1 MTVFL
6 YTLKR
11 MLKNKVML
19 AIMILLPLVAIIPGT
34 SAVSNSVGITVGVVN
49 QDGTPF
55 TEDLIQRLGKNF
67 TIVNTS
73 LKDADSDIENAH
85 ITYAIV
91 IPKGFTND
99 IISGKSPKING
110 YGSAEKDCSKG
121 VGAAIYGFIYPSKL
135 IAAQV
140 HGNSTAFYAAVSK
153 IPATKAVAQKKDNKA
168 PFGLII
174 QFIFMSSIYA
184 ATVIIADKESKTFYR
199 SFTTPVSMRG
209 YMLQS
214 VLCFFILSLLQLAIL
229 FGIVVYGLGVYP
241 GKNPADMLALLAVVA
256 LSSVALGIA
265 VSSMCKSTVQAVAIG
280 LGIVVVMCMFGGA
293 WGMTPTSPILL
304 GFSKALPYYWSVD
317 AVDKLVNNKVFV
329 SIGSDVLVLLAFTAV
344 FFLVG
349 TWRKSDIER

>member
-19 AIMILLPLVAIIPGT
+19 AMLLLFPLVGIIPGT
-34 SAVSNSVGITVGVVN
+34 SAVSNSVGITIGVVN
-49 QDGTPF
+49 QDSTPF
-55 TEDLIQRLGKNF
+55 TSNLIQRLGKNF
-67 TIVNTS
+67 TVVNIS
-73 LKDADSDIENAH
+73 RDDINSDIENSH

-99 IISGKSPKING
+99 IIGGKSPKISG
-110 YGSAEKDCSKG
+110 YGSTEKDCSKG
-121 VGAAIYGFIYPSKL
+121 VGASIYSFVYPSKL
-135 IAAQV
+135 IATQV
-140 HGNSTAFYAAVSK
+140 HGSSAAFYSAISK

-168 PFGLII
+168 PFGLIV

-199 SFTTPVSMRG
+199 SFNAPVSMRG

-214 VLCFFILSLLQLAIL
+214 IVCFFLLSLLQTVVL
-229 FGIVVYGLGVYP
+229 FFVVVYGLGVYP
-241 GKNPADMLALLAVVA
+241 GNNPAGMLALLVAVA

-265 VSSMCKSTVQAVAIG
+265 VSSMCKSTVQAVAVG

-293 WGMTPTSPILL
+293 WGMTPANPILL
-304 GFSKALPYYWSVD
+304 GVSKALPYYWAAD
-317 AVDKLVNNKVFV
+317 AVDKLVNDKALV
-329 SIGSDVLVLLAFTAV
+329 SIGGDVLMLLAFAAV
-344 FFLVG
+344 FFLAG
-349 TWRKSDIER
+349 TWRKSDVER